1 MTTIPGSLRVLFSGP
16 DGRADVDILLI
27 PGVATA
33 KPDDWVFSSPEWLSR
48 VLPENLKH
56 ARVLAFDYS
65 ISSNESD
72 LSNQQ
77 FLVQGDVLLS
87 ALANSRSHLQG
98 DAWPLFA
105 ICHSLGGI
113 VLKQALC
120 IANEQPYRYGSIL
133 SSVAGII
140 FLGTPHR
147 GVTGPDTLARWQTIL
162 ASTANIKK
170 PINLPEHRAAMET
183 AMLTQLADRFEDVN
197 LQAPVLSVTES
208 KKTKVYMGILKYKS
222 LLLTDIPLCTTNSP
236 FETIRSFPLEHA
248 LLCRVELA
256 DKSTQTALESFVQD
270 ALMEAEVVV
279 SMRMAALDFKHAT
292 TSTYSPVHTGGSSD
306 QGFEMIPSMQDDI
319 PKKMVVNLPC
329 IILETNDP
337 SRIFFGQQQ
346 ILDAMQEALVPT
358 GNNSKASQT
367 GLRQFALCGLGGMG
381 KTELAAEFA
390 LRNTDKF
397 DAIFWIRADE
407 PAKLDQCFVDMSVK
421 LGLERAEEATNQI
434 ISRSLVKGWL
444 ANPVKGSAT
453 IAEDISSIASDGNEA
468 SWLLIFDNADD
479 PKLLGDY
486 WPEGPGSVLI
496 TSRDPLAKRLFST
509 SSSGIDLEPLS
520 DADGG
525 ALLLKLTEPNG
536 NSEEDAEEIAQNI
549 SRSLAGLPLAIAQMA
564 GIICRQDLSLS
575 EFQSIY
581 EEDDDRMAL
590 YGTTYKTSTKGY
602 EHSIATVWAFEKLS
616 LEAKGLLKLMLFLDP
631 DVIQESILFDAAALM
646 FATSSFTRPKFNEAR
661 AELSQSSLIR
671 RHRKK
676 TVLSDYHISVHRLVQ
691 DAIRSTI
698 SDEEM
703 VSIFETMV
711 DLLWHTWPPAMPAPT
726 KPSSLLQHEVA
737 NTRYSIARY
746 PLCAA
751 LYPHVLRLKQIWPLV
766 TSSLLT
772 DAAWYQHEKG
782 RFRGFDGF
790 FELSQSLCES
800 LPGDDSNSVLGS
812 IHFCLGL
819 IYADTNEFQLA
830 RKHKEAHLA
839 MQISVCESIS
849 PDFVDVRLGNAYTE
863 MAIALAQDGQLDEAI
878 EFFRR
883 EIEIRKKVGIT
894 HLQSR
899 DANYSMALMLR
910 GELEDAEKVLLD
922 CVKLWEST
930 GSVVTLRIARIYQAL
945 GNLRNL
951 QGRFDESYSYHQK
964 ALHFFVEA
972 NGIRSYRAADM
983 RHKCAMHLIRLE
995 RYEEAIAMM
1004 NAALECWTMN
1014 ADLFQPE
1021 LARTTW
1027 VKAKVLQTLGE
1038 SMKANL
1044 AFKVAGRIRAK
1055 LVPEDRRDAL
1065 GLEMDFTSW

>member
-1 MTTIPGSLRVLFSGP
+1 MGNIGALITAPFIS
-16 DGRADVDILLI
+16 ILLI

-48 VLPENLKH
+48 VLPENLRH

-105 ICHSLGGI
+105 VCHSLGGLI
-113 VLKQALC
+113 LKQALC

-140 FLGTPHR
+140 FLGTPHK
-147 GVTGPDTLARWQTIL
+147 GLTGPDTLARWQTIL

-222 LLLTDIPLCTTNSP
+222 LLRVSP
-236 FETIRSFPLEHA
+236 YIR
-248 LLCRVELA
+248 
-256 DKSTQTALESFVQD
+256 DSTG
-270 ALMEAEVVV
+270 
-279 SMRMAALDFKHAT
+279 RAA
-292 TSTYSPVHTGGSSD
+292 GGSSD

-421 LGLERAEEATNQI
+421 LGLERPEEATNQI

-536 NSEEDAEEIAQNI
+536 TSEEDAEEIARNI

-671 RHRKK
+671 RHRQK

-751 LYPHVLRLKQIWPLV
+751 LYPHVLRLKQLWPLV
-766 TSSLLT
+766 TSCSDSTKIRLAALLT

-790 FELSQSLCES
+790 FELSQNLCES

-839 MQISVCESIS
+839 MQISVCKSIG

-878 EFFRR
+878 EYFRR
-883 EIEIRKKVGIT
+883 EMEIRKKVGIT

-899 DANYSMALMLR
+899 DANYAMALMLR
-910 GELEDAEKVLLD
+910 GELEVAEKVLLD
-922 CVKLWEST
+922 CVKLWEAT

-983 RHKCAMHLIRLE
+983 RHKCAMHLIRMG

-1055 LVPEDRRDAL
+1055 LVPEDRRDVRTMTDEDFDRL
-1065 GLEMDFTSW
+1065 LEYRSR